1 MVTAYVLVTAK
12 SGMEREIFAQLEDI
26 KQVKKVYEIF
36 GEWDLI
42 AEVVVKELPEL
53 DVFISEK
60 IRVIPEVEMTSTLI
74 AVE

>member
-42 AEVVVKELPEL
+42 AEVTVKELPEL
-53 DVFISEK
+53 DVIISEK

>member
-53 DVFISEK
+53 DVIISEK